1 MVGFDYYGSSLFG
14 NKYLD
19 EVLARQ
25 KPLLP
30 AGYKAEKIS
39 WSFSWAKAK
48 RQYGLLLLLI
58 LGIYIIGTILFESF
72 KQPLYIVLAIPISFI
87 GLFLNF
93 AVFEFYFDQGGY
105 AAFILLGG
113 LVVNSVFFI
122 LNDFNQVKNK
132 SNRAFVKVLAAKIK
146 PITLT
151 ILSTSLGL
159 VPFLI
164 GGDNEIFWF
173 ALTVGTIGGLLVS
186 FIFVTFVLPILLFQN

>member
-25 KPLLP
+25 KPLMP